1 MDNPRYNFGLIDSIK
16 AEAIGEPGQRR
27 FRITVSA
34 GNVSADLWLE
44 KTQLFRL
51 SVVIKQEI
59 INVGY
64 SEQIYEAQS
73 TDNISNM
80 DSKEPDSFEIDVGNI
95 NLFYIQ
101 EENIFSISVYGL
113 ENDTGPE
120 IHLSFKIHKEQLN
133 LFADQA
139 QEVCAAGRPLCPL
152 CNSPMGVEPHRCA
165 RSNGH
170 HAN

>member
-1 MDNPRYNFGLIDSIK
+1 MDNPRYNLGLIDSIR

-27 FRITVSA
+27 FRIIVSS
-34 GNVSADLWLE
+34 GNLSADLWLE

-64 SEQIYEAQS
+64 SEKIHETPS
-73 TDNISNM
+73 TGDIS
-80 DSKEPDSFEIDVGNI
+80 DEGSRGPDSFSIDVGNI

-101 EENIFSISVYGL
+101 EENLFSISVYGL
-113 ENDTGPE
+113 ENNTEPE
-120 IHLSFKIHKEQLN
+120 THLVFKIHNERLN

-152 CNSPMGVEPHRCA
+152 CNSPMGDEPHRCA

-170 HAN
+170 HPN